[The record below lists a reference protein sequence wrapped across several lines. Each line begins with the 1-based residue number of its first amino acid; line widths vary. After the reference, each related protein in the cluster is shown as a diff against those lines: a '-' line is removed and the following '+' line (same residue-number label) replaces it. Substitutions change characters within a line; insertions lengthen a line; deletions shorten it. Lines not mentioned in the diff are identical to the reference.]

1 MQFKYALFLIRGI
14 SFWYLFFMSGY
25 ALSEDGYWVF
35 HSWLI
40 NVKANSQPLET
51 TPVKRC
57 AYFGYALNLTECE
70 DLLSYY

>member
-1 MQFKYALFLIRGI
+1 
-14 SFWYLFFMSGY
+14 MSGY

-40 NVKANSQPLET
+40 NVKTYSQPLET